1 MTWAKLPLC
10 PGAGL
15 VSAECGPLGIV
26 FIMRIL
32 PFGTAIFLLITAAAG
47 AQAQETEPQ
56 PAPETAPETA
66 QEPPQETVT
75 PTTSKP
81 MTQEEARAQ
90 YARSMTYMLRRA
102 KLVRTLAA
110 EHLVHVAENAAKPDL
125 HLVEEASQVVAY
137 DLVCAN
143 GDFDPAALD
152 QMATEST
159 YRIAIEAGESP
170 IAKTLTD
177 LGREQSI
184 QQRMDLLGDVSS
196 TVFLFQVG
204 RRRGLFDSLITDFG
218 KEDFCSGMRT
228 NMRQRYDSLTDG
240 QDAEG
245 AGE

>member
-1 MTWAKLPLC
+1 
-10 PGAGL
+10 
-15 VSAECGPLGIV
+15 
-26 FIMRIL
+26 MRIL
-32 PFGTAIFLLITAAAG
+32 SFGTAVFLLISTATVAQDQEAA
-47 AQAQETEPQ
+47 PQ
-56 PAPETAPETA
+56 PAPETG
-66 QEPPQETVT
+66 QETVT
-75 PTTSKP
+75 PTGITP
-81 MTQEEARAQ
+81 MTEEEARAQ

-143 GDFDPAALD
+143 GDFDPVALD

-159 YRIAIEAGESP
+159 YRIAVEAGESP

-240 QDAEG
+240 QDAE
-245 AGE
+245 AVGE